1 MSIKKIV
8 VAVDG
13 SKPSFNAST
22 HAINLAKTL
31 NAELIVL
38 HVIYPTYTQYE
49 IALSPR
55 PVRLKEVSRKEM
67 EEGKQHVDKVKQKA
81 TEEKV
86 SVKTDVIIATTS
98 VVKEIVGY
106 AEKNKI
112 DMIVIGHEGYPGYII
127 VRDAPSQAVTDAVV
141 SFVPPKLVLYD
152 KIASTGVVGAAP

>member
-1 MSIKKIV
+1 
-8 VAVDG
+8 VART
-13 SKPSFNAST
+13 F
-22 HAINLAKTL
+22 

-67 EEGKQHVDKVKQKA
+67 EEGKQHVNRVKQKA

-86 SVKTDVIIATTS
+86 SVKTDVIIAIKS
-98 VVKEIVGY
+98 VVKEIVEY

-112 DMIVIGHEGYPGYII
+112 DMIVIGSRGMTGFKRLLLGS
-127 VRDAPSQAVTDAVV
+127 VAD
-141 SFVPPKLVLYD
+141 
-152 KIASTGVVGAAP
+152 GVVTYSHCPVLIVK